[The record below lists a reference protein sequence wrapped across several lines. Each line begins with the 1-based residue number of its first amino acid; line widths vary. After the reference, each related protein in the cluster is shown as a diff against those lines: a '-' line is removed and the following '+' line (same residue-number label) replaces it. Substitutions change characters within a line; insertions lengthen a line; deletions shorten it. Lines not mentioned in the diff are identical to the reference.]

1 LAREFSGRRIKK
13 TYVALVHGWL
23 KSDRGTISTPISRDV
38 LRRTRMTTRRS
49 GGREAVTHY
58 EVQRRIESDLGKFT
72 LLKVRIET
80 GRTHQIRV
88 HMASLGHPVVGDAL
102 YGAPR
107 EIRSKAGDKN
117 LSLRRNFL
125 HSAEL
130 QFAHP
135 RTGDMLRFTSSLPE
149 ELQGFLRLLD

>member
-1 LAREFSGRRIKK
+1 
-13 TYVALVHGWL
+13 
-23 KSDRGTISTPISRDV
+23 
-38 LRRTRMTTRRS
+38 
-49 GGREAVTHY
+49 
-58 EVQRRIESDLGKFT
+58 
-72 LLKVRIET
+72 
-80 GRTHQIRV
+80 
-88 HMASLGHPVVGDAL
+88 MASLGHPVVGDAL
-102 YGAPR
+102 YGAAR

-135 RTGDMLRFTSSLPE
+135 RTGDMLRFASSLPE